1 MGESDEHLLAGA
13 ARGDTEALSTL
24 LKRHG
29 PPVGRGLVIS
39 RKWRSV
45 LDPED
50 VMQVTYLEAFL
61 RIGAFEPRGSE
72 SFQAWLREIAQNN
85 LRDAIK
91 GLNGLKRPPPDR
103 RVSPPGGDE
112 SIVALYELL
121 GVTSTTPSRVASK
134 EEAKTRLEA
143 AIAELPRDYA
153 TAVRLHNLEGRTG
166 PEVAEAMGRSR
177 GAVFMLLARAHD
189 RLRERL
195 GPASQFFTTRGL

>member
-1 MGESDEHLLAGA
+1 MDTAEDSLLSSAVG
-13 ARGDTEALSTL
+13 GDADALSIL

-29 PPVGRGLVIS
+29 PAVGRELSIS
-39 RKWRSV
+39 EKWRSV

-61 RIGAFEPRGSE
+61 RMREFSNRGPG
-72 SFQAWLREIAQNN
+72 SFPAWLRGIAQNN

-91 GLNGLKRPPPDR
+91 GLNGEKRPPPDK
-103 RVSPPGGDE
+103 RVDPPRGED
-112 SIVALYELL
+112 SVTALYEIL
-121 GVTSTTPSRVASK
+121 GVTSTTPSRVAAK
-134 EEAKTRLEA
+134 EEAKTRLEI
-143 AIAELPRDYA
+143 AIEELPRDYA

-195 GPASQFFTTRGL
+195 GPESQFFSTRGL

>member
-1 MGESDEHLLAGA
+1 
-13 ARGDTEALSTL
+13 
-24 LKRHG
+24 
-29 PPVGRGLVIS
+29 
-39 RKWRSV
+39 V

-61 RIGAFEPRGSE
+61 RMDEFKNRGPG
-72 SFQAWLREIAQNN
+72 SFPAWLREIAQNN

-91 GLNGLKRPPPDR
+91 GLNGEKRPPPHK
-103 RVSPPGGDE
+103 RVDPPRGED
-112 SIVALYELL
+112 SVVALYELL
-121 GVTSTTPSRVASK
+121 GVTSTTPSRAAARG
-134 EEAKTRLEA
+134 EAKSRLEK
-143 AIAELPRDYA
+143 AIEELPEDYA

-195 GPASQFFTTRGL
+195 GTASQFFSTRGL